1 MRLATT
7 AVSPAHPAAK
17 LLVPDRST
25 VVYAVASSAPPT
37 ASRIPDII
45 FLAVTEQSA
54 ITVHNQNPRP
64 PGQQSYTTISR
75 LLPAALTYAHRLPFF
90 ALPFCVSRIC
100 SGVSPACNSGRST
113 APASRLPPAWSLAA
127 VLLHRCISS
136 ADAVHH
142 VARRVHNHTPCLSHR
157 RTLIR
162 ERALLT
168 KTKAAPPCHI
178 DRSSSCI
185 YCVSASMPRRMSTG
199 LIAMK
204 TLSGLS
210 IFERP
215 EDIGKL

>member
-25 VVYAVASSAPPT
+25 VLYAVASSAPPT

-54 ITVHNQNPRP
+54 VTVHNQNPRP

-127 VLLHRCISS
+127 VFLHRCISS

-142 VARRVHNHTPCLSHR
+142 VARRVSVLRSHGAIHHEVRRHILWHLIYLITDVMHR
-157 RTLIR
+157 RATVRTWI
-162 ERALLT
+162 T
-168 KTKAAPPCHI
+168 
-178 DRSSSCI
+178 
-185 YCVSASMPRRMSTG
+185 VTG
-199 LIAMK
+199 PNL
-204 TLSGLS
+204 
-210 IFERP
+210 RY
-215 EDIGKL
+215 

>member
-25 VVYAVASSAPPT
+25 VLYAVASSALPT

-54 ITVHNQNPRP
+54 VTVHNQNPRP

-136 ADAVHH
+136 ADAVHR
-142 VARRVHNHTPCLSHR
+142 VATRAAVLRSHGALHHEVRRHILQHLIHLVADVTHR
-157 RTLIR
+157 RATARTWI
-162 ERALLT
+162 T
-168 KTKAAPPCHI
+168 
-178 DRSSSCI
+178 
-185 YCVSASMPRRMSTG
+185 VTG
-199 LIAMK
+199 PNL
-204 TLSGLS
+204 
-210 IFERP
+210 RY
-215 EDIGKL
+215 